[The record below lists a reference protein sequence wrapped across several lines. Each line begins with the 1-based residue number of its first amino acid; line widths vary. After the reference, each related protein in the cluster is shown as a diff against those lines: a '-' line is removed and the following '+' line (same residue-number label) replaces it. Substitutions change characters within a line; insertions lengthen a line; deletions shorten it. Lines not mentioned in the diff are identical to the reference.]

1 MKHSGASGDDATATA
16 ATAQVDGLKPTATV
30 SNVDVLKALADPLR
44 LNLLY
49 ALTRETGAG
58 LPVMSVKELA
68 AELGEPQTKLYRH
81 IRHLESAG
89 LIHAV
94 ASRVISGILEQR
106 YQVRRGD
113 LMVGD
118 DLTEQE
124 KGSPEAEA
132 MAAAAMEFFRRQFF
146 AARRAGQDDLAA
158 AEPESYRKTLL
169 AIADG
174 WVPASQAAAIR
185 EQLRQ
190 MLDDLVATTPGQSA
204 EGADEDMVQ
213 VNVLI
218 GYFTSTPRPG

>member
-1 MKHSGASGDDATATA
+1 VENSGAPGDDGEATA
-16 ATAQVDGLKPTATV
+16 ATAQADVLKRTATV

-49 ALTRETGAG
+49 ALSRETGAG

-81 IRHLESAG
+81 IKHLESAG

-94 ASRVISGILEQR
+94 ASRVVSGILEQR
-106 YQVRRGD
+106 YQARRGD
-113 LMVGD
+113 LTVGD

-124 KGSPEAEA
+124 MGSPEAEA

-146 AARRAGQDDLAA
+146 AARRAGHDDLTA
-158 AEPESYRKTLL
+158 AEPAPYRRTLL
-169 AIADG
+169 AFADG
-174 WVPASQAAAIR
+174 WVPASRAAAIR

-190 MLDDLVATTPGQSA
+190 MLDDLPATTAGQSA
-204 EGADEDMVQ
+204 DGADEDMVQ

-218 GYFTSTPRPG
+218 GYFTSPPPG